1 MYLEYFGLLKAPFH
15 ITPDPDFLYM
25 SPSHREAF
33 AALFYGV
40 EQRKGFISVTGEV
53 GAGKT
58 TILRAFM
65 KRVDENA
72 VRPVYLFN
80 PALTFQEL
88 LILTL
93 RGLGSTPEP
102 GRTNAELLDQLNW
115 LLIDEYRAGHNVVLI
130 VDEAQNM
137 PVETLEQMR
146 MLSNLETASDKLLQ
160 IVLVGQPELED
171 KLNLHE
177 LRQLKQRCAVRSVV
191 KPLRADESDEYITHR
206 LRMAGCPREDVFS
219 PSARRAIVRHAK
231 GSPRT
236 INILCDNAMIAG
248 FGSQQELISAAIVKA
263 VIRDMGATSRVKQAP
278 RWAWAAA
285 IAAGGIVVGALVS
298 QVGLLGGGGLANRG
312 MVPVEASVDPA
323 LGTKPMVAKV
333 EVPAAEREA
342 PKAEPEK
349 KVEVTT
355 PVPAAAET
363 TAPAKT
369 GAAPVMAEGP
379 KAEVAKAEAT
389 KPDALTPMEAP
400 KVEAEISAPK
410 AAEPVKA
417 VEPAKVEDPK
427 PAAAPATVVAS
438 VGAALAE
445 KTAAEAKPDPAK
457 RTALAKITS
466 VEAPAVEKP
475 VVDGPVKA
483 EAPAKA
489 AEPAHAKAETPKPA
503 VVDGPVQPVVEKP
516 AAEVAPKPK
525 EAPAKAVTPPAET
538 APLEKAPAT
547 PPAKA
552 DTPKPE
558 PVKAPLEKKTEETHS
573 AAALPLAASDTLQKR
588 VVVNGDC
595 LSRLARE
602 VYGTGDTA
610 IVNALHRYNPQIL
623 NPDLILPGQTVV
635 FPVAALVGAQT
646 TAASPATPAAAEP
659 ASGASP

>member
-191 KPLRADESDEYITHR
+191 KPLAKDESDEYITHR

-219 PSARRAIVRHAK
+219 PSARRAIIRHAK

-263 VIRDMGATSRVKQAP
+263 VIRDMGATSRVKQTP

-298 QVGLLGGGGLANRG
+298 QVGLLGGAGATNHG
-312 MVPVEASVDPA
+312 VTPVEASVDPA
-323 LGTKPMVAKV
+323 LAAKVANAKV
-333 EVPAAEREA
+333 ETVPAKAGEKIEEKTPVPAVAAETTPAKTDVAPVAAAPTPETTKPLEAAAPAPAPVVDAAKPAAEPKVEAKPEPKPETVTKAPEPVKAAEPQPAAVPASVLASVGTALAEKATPEAKPEAAKHTKLAKNTTAEQPAAEKPLLDGPVKPEMVEKKVVEAPVKPETASAKVVEA
-342 PKAEPEK
+342 PKAES
-349 KVEVTT
+349 
-355 PVPAAAET
+355 
-363 TAPAKT
+363 APA
-369 GAAPVMAEGP
+369 
-379 KAEVAKAEAT
+379 
-389 KPDALTPMEAP
+389 
-400 KVEAEISAPK
+400 
-410 AAEPVKA
+410 
-417 VEPAKVEDPK
+417 
-427 PAAAPATVVAS
+427 
-438 VGAALAE
+438 
-445 KTAAEAKPDPAK
+445 
-457 RTALAKITS
+457 
-466 VEAPAVEKP
+466 
-475 VVDGPVKA
+475 
-483 EAPAKA
+483 
-489 AEPAHAKAETPKPA
+489 
-503 VVDGPVQPVVEKP
+503 
-516 AAEVAPKPK
+516 
-525 EAPAKAVTPPAET
+525 
-538 APLEKAPAT
+538 EKAPAT
-547 PPAKA
+547 ATEKATTAKPVVATMAVVAPA
-552 DTPKPE
+552 
-558 PVKAPLEKKTEETHS
+558 
-573 AAALPLAASDTLQKR
+573 LAESDTLQKR
-588 VVVNGDC
+588 VVSNGDC

-602 VYGTGDTA
+602 VYGSGDTA
-610 IVNALHRYNPQIL
+610 IVNALQRYNPQIA

-646 TAASPATPAAAEP
+646 TAGSPATPAAAQP